1 MCKDKDKYQQNKEF
15 QGNFIKKTSK
25 FVKIQEKIRIIKKI
39 FETLRA
45 RRIVKTQGV
54 CEGTNPH
61 PRQVCPIIPKM
72 KLQE

>member
-1 MCKDKDKYQQNKEF
+1 ME
-15 QGNFIKKTSK
+15 T
-25 FVKIQEKIRIIKKI
+25 QEKIRIIKES

-54 CEGTNPH
+54 CEGINPH